1 MRGRVAANDD
11 APSIGGLIY
20 ALNQKPSTKPF
31 MWAATASGVWAA
43 LGLVYAVAALWPEFA
58 AGGFLGV
65 LSKPIIMGVFATVLG
80 PIALFWFLAYFAWRT
95 DELRIRSST
104 MTEVAIRLAE
114 PDRMAEQSVATLGQ
128 AVRRQVAFMND
139 AVTRALGRAGE
150 LEALVHNEVTAL
162 ERSYDENERK
172 IRGLIQELAG
182 ERNALLNTSE
192 RVTHTLRTLG
202 SEVPTLIDKLS
213 TQQVTLARIIE
224 GAGSNLTALESAL
237 SASTGKF
244 EHVVGARTEELQGM
258 LESYTGALGSALGSR
273 TEQMQ
278 SLFEGYMS
286 NLDSTIGGRTEALQV
301 VFEEYARAL
310 DSTLA
315 NRAQA
320 LDMQLVQRTKA
331 LDSAFSERLRLFD
344 DSVLRSTMAIDSA
357 IGERAEVLTSA
368 METHAKTLS
377 QTIGKQ
383 ASELDETLMHGIQ
396 AVRRTSENITRQS
409 IKAIEGLAG
418 QSDLLKNV
426 SENLLSQIN
435 SVTNRFESQGQVIM
449 RAANSL
455 ESANFKIDST
465 LQTRHA
471 ELSNT
476 LDLISGKADQFGQVM
491 QGYSASIEGTMSDAE
506 SRARLLTDDLARST
520 EAKSRATLAEIER
533 LKAEAASVADGT
545 LEDMRSKFSR
555 VTEEVTSRL
564 GAMSQ
569 QVTETSREVRSRAAQ
584 AAGEIEQEN
593 ARLRAEAQRLPANTR
608 ETSDTVRQALNDQ
621 LRALD
626 HLTSFT
632 AREAARRDV
641 APPVPPRSA
650 PGPGQLVPAGPRP
663 QGEDRSRALNTLSDT
678 LSQELA
684 KRNRPASAEAP
695 AYTAPPPPQPPVQPQ
710 QAEGREGWS
719 LGDLLARAS
728 QDEELGGSARESRQ
742 AEPREAPLQVE
753 VIARAIDPATA
764 SAIWS
769 RLRTGQRGIMVR
781 SIYSPEGRTAFD
793 EISRRYTSDSTFQR
807 TVTRYLNDFEHIL
820 RETERRDPSGRLTQ
834 HQLVSETGRVYLV
847 LAHASGQIS

>member
-1 MRGRVAANDD
+1 MPSPRPAPAGPERLRQTDQSHGPAIAGPVERSSYAPSVKPAPISAPAPKPQPEPTPKESPAAGFFEATGELDEGIRRTARRRPAGPVRNRVAANDD

-20 ALNQKPSTKPF
+20 ALNQKPSNRPF
-31 MWAATASGVWAA
+31 VWAAAASGVWAS
-43 LGLVYAVAALWPEFA
+43 LGLVYAIAALWPEIA
-58 AGGFLGV
+58 QGGFLQV
-65 LSKPIIMGVFATVLG
+65 LGKPIIMGVFATVLG
-80 PIALFWFLAYFAWRT
+80 PICLFWFLAYFAWRT

-202 SEVPTLIDKLS
+202 SEVPTLIEKLS

-224 GAGSNLTALESAL
+224 GAGSNLTQLESAL

-258 LESYTGALGSALGSR
+258 LENYTSALGSALGAR
-273 TEQMQ
+273 TQQMQ
-278 SLFEGYMS
+278 MLFE
-286 NLDSTIGGRTEALQV
+286 D
-301 VFEEYARAL
+301 YARTL
-310 DSTLA
+310 DGNLA
-315 NRAQA
+315 SRAEA
-320 LDMQLVQRTKA
+320 LDMQLVERTKA
-331 LDSAFSERLRLFD
+331 LDYAFSERLRAFD
-344 DSVLRSTMAIDSA
+344 ESVLKSTMAIDSA

-368 METHAKTLS
+368 METHARTLS

-435 SVTNRFESQGQVIM
+435 GVTNRFEAQGQVIM

-455 ESANFKIDST
+455 ESANFKINST

-471 ELSNT
+471 ELTNT
-476 LDLISGKADQFGQVM
+476 LDLISGKADQFGQVL

-506 SRARLLTDDLARST
+506 TRARMLTDDLARSA

-533 LKAEAASVADGT
+533 LKAEAATVADGT

-555 VTEEVTSRL
+555 VTEEVTNRL

-569 QVTETSREVRSRAAQ
+569 QVTETSKAVRSRAAQ
-584 AAGEIEQEN
+584 AAEEIEEEN

-608 ETSDTVRQALNDQ
+608 ETSETMRQALQDQ
-621 LRALD
+621 LRALEQ
-626 HLTSFT
+626 LTTFT

-641 APPVPPRSA
+641 APPIQSR
-650 PGPGQLVPAGPRP
+650 PGQAAAQLMPASPRP
-663 QGEDRSRALNTLSDT
+663 QNEDRSRALNTLSNT
-678 LSQELA
+678 LSQELS
-684 KRNRPASAEAP
+684 KRMRPASAEARAP
-695 AYTAPPPPQPPVQPQ
+695 TATATACPGST
-710 QAEGREGWS
+710 GRE
-719 LGDLLARAS
+719 
-728 QDEELGGSARESRQ
+728 
-742 AEPREAPLQVE
+742 P
-753 VIARAIDPATA
+753 
-764 SAIWS
+764 
-769 RLRTGQRGIMVR
+769 
-781 SIYSPEGRTAFD
+781 
-793 EISRRYTSDSTFQR
+793 
-807 TVTRYLNDFEHIL
+807 
-820 RETERRDPSGRLTQ
+820 
-834 HQLVSETGRVYLV
+834 
-847 LAHASGQIS
+847 